1 MSLSWIITQSAT
13 PQCDKSGL
21 VISVRLTLTLTLTLA
36 SSEASF
42 LFQFETKGTG
52 SKISLS
58 ISLSSFH
65 LHLQSFL
72 TQTKPLCK
80 FVALALKKWITF
92 SHCIWLLQLLNY
104 KVQRVSYT
112 RKVSTNSGKGCQ
124 SHSQSISFF
133 FSDVASAELPL
144 ASGEC
149 LVCFLI

>member
-80 FVALALKKWITF
+80 FVALALKKWITAIVYDF
-92 SHCIWLLQLLNY
+92 FNSWTTKCTECLTLERYQQTVAKAVNH
-104 KVQRVSYT
+104 T
-112 RKVSTNSGKGCQ
+112 RSLFL
-124 SHSQSISFF
+124 FF
-133 FSDVASAELPL
+133 FLTLHQRSFLLPQE
-144 ASGEC
+144 SVWC
-149 LVCFLI
+149 VS